1 MKVVYPGSFD
11 PPTNGHLDVILRA
24 SKLFTKV
31 IVVVLNN
38 NDKNSMF
45 SAKERFNMLQEIS
58 INMENVE
65 IMKFDGLLVDFCK
78 KVNSNVIIRGIR
90 AFKDFEYEFQMAL
103 TNKTLN
109 DKIETLFI
117 HTDTKNVWISSSI
130 VKEIAKLGGEYCSMV
145 PNVVKFKI
153 QEKLEGL

>member
-45 SAKERFNMLQEIS
+45 STKERFNMLQEIS

>member
-78 KVNSNVIIRGIR
+78 KVNSNVIVRGIR